1 MELISSDKREVVL
14 DILRQIMES
23 IENLKTWNRGIT
35 DMNQLLMSPSG
46 MQALAGNCM
55 TIMAIGE
62 GFRKIDKI
70 TEGQL
75 LSLRPEIPWRQVFGL
90 RNRIAHGY
98 FDIDVDIISEVIN
111 DDLQPLSEATNFL
124 IAHLQE

>member
-1 MELISSDKREVVL
+1 MELISLDKREIVF
-14 DILRQIMES
+14 DILQQIKNS
-23 IENLKTWNRGIT
+23 IENLMKWNHGIA

-46 MQALAGNCM
+46 VQDLAGNCM

-70 TEGQL
+70 TEGRF
-75 LSLRPEIPWRQVFGL
+75 LSLRPEIPWHQVFGL

-111 DDLQPLSEATNFL
+111 DDLQPLLNATVFL
-124 IAHLQE
+124 IDYYGE